1 MKSYTLALSTFC
13 RNEDTIYIN
22 SCTGCGYNSLRP
34 KILYTG
40 IVYFLQMKISFY
52 PDLSSTVQAFHA
64 YIYKLG
70 RILSSTH
77 LDDKHM
83 VVVTNQNDI
92 LTVLLS
98 VKPTT

>member
-1 MKSYTLALSTFC
+1 MKILYISIHVQDA
-13 RNEDTIYIN
+13 DT
-22 SCTGCGYNSLRP
+22 TVLDE

-40 IVYFLQMKISFY
+40 IVYFLQMKISFMSRSFIDSASI
-52 PDLSSTVQAFHA
+52 PCI
-64 YIYKLG
+64 YIHLG